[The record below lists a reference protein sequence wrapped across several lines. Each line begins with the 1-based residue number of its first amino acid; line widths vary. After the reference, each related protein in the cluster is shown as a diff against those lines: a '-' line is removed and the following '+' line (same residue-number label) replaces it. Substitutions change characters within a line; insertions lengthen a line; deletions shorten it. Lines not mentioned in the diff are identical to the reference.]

1 MTFYQRHVLNLSQ
14 IRRETNDH
22 VAMYFY
28 TNEHTDDDYSVIV
41 IEKLYK
47 DDIYRKSENICGR
60 KINTTKEDRKHGQN
74 ILKQCF

>member
-1 MTFYQRHVLNLSQ
+1 MTLYQRHVLNLSQ

-47 DDIYRKSENICGR
+47 DDIYRKFREPLWKKNKHDIGR
-60 KINTTKEDRKHGQN
+60 PVTRSIYFETV
-74 ILKQCF
+74 F